1 MIRRFTFAVVLAAA
15 LSGCGTPGPLLYDGP
30 VAQMGFSG
38 QVVWAG
44 TGRPV
49 AGALVLIGET
59 EFAAET
65 NDRGSFTFNAVPLGA
80 YTLVVSAPEARGAT
94 EPLILAEGLT
104 PDVHIVLAPFDDEGG
119 TATDPEAEL
128 EALRQEVKRL
138 RAALLQANRRLVQG
152 SEEIVLFERFFLGDD
167 GSGVC
172 VLHNPEVLTFDARG
186 AGSPPDVLRA
196 TAEALLEVENRR
208 LGYRVLVALEAFSL
222 RRVRRDDSYSMTA
235 EAVFSFAPL
244 TPDDAREAE
253 RWRRNRAEAYR
264 GSLRHFLTAL
274 AAGRTD
280 AEGFAV
286 VSRTEVSDSQIYGS
300 SHRFADDIFVDP
312 ATYVSSTGQPSTYW
326 LTFAETIKVLYEDRN
341 VIDRARVFSGIQPGP
356 QASWLALSGQSVA
369 FTAHGHLLAP
379 DGLNISGYWG
389 VQQVCT
395 LLPRSYNGE

>member
-1 MIRRFTFAVVLAAA
+1 MLAVG
-15 LSGCGTPGPLLYDGP
+15 LSGCGAPRPLLFDGL
-30 VAQMGFSG
+30 VSQAGFSG

-65 NDRGSFTFNAVPLGA
+65 DDRGVFAFDAVPLGA

-94 EPLILAEGLT
+94 EPVILAEGLK
-104 PDVHIVLAPFDDEGG
+104 PDVYIVLSLLDDQGSG
-119 TATDPEAEL
+119 STDNPAAEL

-138 RAALLQANRRLVQG
+138 RAALRQANRRLVQD

-167 GSGVC
+167 GGGEC
-172 VLHNPEVLTFDARG
+172 GLRNPEALTFDARG
-186 AGSPPDVLRA
+186 VGSPPEVLKA
-196 TAEALLEVENRR
+196 TAEVLLEVENRR
-208 LGYRVLVALEAFSL
+208 LGYRVLVALDGFSL
-222 RRVRRDDSYSMTA
+222 RHVRRDDSYSMTV
-235 EAVFSFAPL
+235 EAVFSFASL
-244 TPDDAREAE
+244 TPDDAHEAE
-253 RWRRNRAEAYR
+253 QWRRNRAEAYR
-264 GSLRHFLTAL
+264 GSLRHFLVAL

-300 SHRFADDIFVDP
+300 SYRYTDDIFVDP
-312 ATYVSSTGQPSTYW
+312 ATYVSPTGQPLTHW

-341 VIDRARVFSGIQPGP
+341 VIDKARAFSGIQPGP
-356 QASWLALSGQSVA
+356 QASWLALSGQAVA

-379 DGLNISGYWG
+379 DGLSVSGYWG
-389 VQQVCT
+389 VQQVCAM
-395 LLPRSYNGE
+395 LPRSYNGE